1 MTQSLLAR
9 TSGSMSRLALA
20 ILVGTLTVM
29 ISALLASAVTL
40 PRPQAPELRTAAP
53 AAPSAQA

>member
-9 TSGSMSRLALA
+9 TSGSMSRLAFA

-40 PRPQAPELRTAAP
+40 PRPQTQELRTAAP
-53 AAPSAQA
+53 ATPSAQV